1 MLLNLGRDPAPTRRR
16 SKVAEGALA
25 GHSTSG
31 ASSFAIIRVGKGV
44 SKCKITD
51 IKLTK
56 MFFYSF
62 FDCIKNYQVYMIWLL
77 VFIFTYTYS

>member
-56 MFFYSF
+56 MFF
-62 FDCIKNYQVYMIWLL
+62 I
-77 VFIFTYTYS
+77 VFLIV